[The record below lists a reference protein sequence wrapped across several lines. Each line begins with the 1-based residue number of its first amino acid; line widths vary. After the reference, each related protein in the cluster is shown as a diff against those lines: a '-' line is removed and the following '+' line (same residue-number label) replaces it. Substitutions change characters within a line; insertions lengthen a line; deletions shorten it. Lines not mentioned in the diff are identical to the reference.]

1 MSSPYSGLSN
11 GELIALLIYKDKN
24 ASCNAEIME
33 SMRISYIKAQAE
45 IEDLKKKCDSLLKTT
60 RSLAEEVVLAHS

>member
-1 MSSPYSGLSN
+1 MVTPYQDLSKE
-11 GELIALLIYKDKN
+11 ELTALLIYKDRN

-33 SMRISYIKAQAE
+33 SMRISLIKAHAE
-45 IEDLKKKCDSLLKTT
+45 IEKLKEKCDSLLRTS